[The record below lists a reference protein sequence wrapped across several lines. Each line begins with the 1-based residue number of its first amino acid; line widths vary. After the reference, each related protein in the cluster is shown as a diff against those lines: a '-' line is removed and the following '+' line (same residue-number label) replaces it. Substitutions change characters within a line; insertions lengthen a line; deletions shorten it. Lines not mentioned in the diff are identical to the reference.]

1 MSLNT
6 GERTDE
12 PKGTVHTTSAVTAEE
27 LHLLSSLPDKL
38 VALEPDKSWAGLDLD
53 NFECTA
59 NYSDALCVQNSVLF
73 VC

>member
-6 GERTDE
+6 GERIDE
-12 PKGTVHTTSAVTAEE
+12 PKGTVYTASTVTAEE

-38 VALEPDKSWAGLDLD
+38 VAPEPGKSWAAVDLD

-59 NYSDALCVQNSVLF
+59 NYSDALCVQSSVSF
-73 VC
+73 IC

>member
-12 PKGTVHTTSAVTAEE
+12 PKGGVHAGSAVTAEE

-38 VALEPDKSWAGLDLD
+38 VALEPGKSWAGLGLED
-53 NFECTA
+53 FERTA
-59 NYSDALCVQNSVLF
+59 NYFDALCVQNSVLF